1 MKKINLLVTALMA
14 MAMGIT
20 FNSCGDDDDDPQTSQ
35 NEEKSPESGKAKSI
49 SEQKAYLDKVANR
62 LMDEVKADDFKS
74 IADLGTYINSTYV
87 NKYEW
92 DEVEKWA
99 DDCFKASRSMVGVSE
114 TDTETYGPYGDSDYS
129 YMYIYKDIMT
139 NYKALLL
146 ASNFCSQFRA
156 QDGRW
161 VRSAANDLEF
171 IFTDQYRQ
179 ECVLK
184 LTTSGNVKKVHIG
197 ELKERHY
204 DSNTLFNENNVDVV
218 YVRNNYYDYTDAT
231 IGVPEQI
238 VVTLTQG
245 GKQVVKTTVKID
257 LSGIAGEEFDLSSSN
272 LSLSALVE
280 LNNGYKVNV
289 SQVAYTPNSK
299 VSVSVA
305 LTKND
310 TPLLSASVAADPSGI
325 PQANLSAL
333 VSNESEADFDNVSVK
348 NAFAKID
355 VLGML
360 QLQGS
365 VQDVNKFASYLE
377 KAQDNKYEESK
388 FKSYM
393 GQANSLA
400 TLNAYYDN
408 TSTVQAS
415 VKFESFSDKKMTWY
429 NGNWTERTYWYMDPV
444 LQFYDGTS
452 YSLSME
458 AFFDRD
464 DFKAV
469 IDRFERVVEQYAKLI
484 EEDK

>member
-1 MKKINLLVTALMA
+1 
-14 MAMGIT
+14 
-20 FNSCGDDDDDPQTSQ
+20 
-35 NEEKSPESGKAKSI
+35 
-49 SEQKAYLDKVANR
+49 
-62 LMDEVKADDFKS
+62 
-74 IADLGTYINSTYV
+74 
-87 NKYEW
+87 
-92 DEVEKWA
+92 
-99 DDCFKASRSMVGVSE
+99 
-114 TDTETYGPYGDSDYS
+114 
-129 YMYIYKDIMT
+129 
-139 NYKALLL
+139 
-146 ASNFCSQFRA
+146 
-156 QDGRW
+156 
-161 VRSAANDLEF
+161 
-171 IFTDQYRQ
+171 
-179 ECVLK
+179 
-184 LTTSGNVKKVHIG
+184 
-197 ELKERHY
+197 
-204 DSNTLFNENNVDVV
+204 
-218 YVRNNYYDYTDAT
+218 
-231 IGVPEQI
+231 
-238 VVTLTQG
+238 
-245 GKQVVKTTVKID
+245 
-257 LSGIAGEEFDLSSSN
+257 
-272 LSLSALVE
+272 
-280 LNNGYKVNV
+280 
-289 SQVAYTPNSK
+289 VAYTPNSK

-333 VSNESEADFDNVSVK
+333 VSNESEADFENVAVK

-377 KAQDNKYEESK
+377 KAQDNKYDESK

-408 TSTVQAS
+408 TSTVHAS